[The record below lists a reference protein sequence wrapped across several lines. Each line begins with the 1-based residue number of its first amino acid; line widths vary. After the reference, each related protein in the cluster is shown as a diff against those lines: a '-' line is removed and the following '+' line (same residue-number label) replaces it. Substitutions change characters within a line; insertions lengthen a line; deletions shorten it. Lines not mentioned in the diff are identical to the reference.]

1 MTEQKTNVITI
12 DGKEYNQ
19 EDLSQDQNYFINQI
33 KDLQA
38 KGASLRFQLDQVTV
52 AQNAFTNS
60 LIQSVKGS
68 EENDDETKQADRI
81 DRDGPYRVRRT
92 RRPGNYPSPCTA
104 RATTARSPSRRRR
117 PSRSSAEESS
127 AMMPPWYPRPSAEIA
142 SARSGRSAGT

>member
-1 MTEQKTNVITI
+1 MADNVITI

-68 EENDDETKQADRI
+68 EENE
-81 DRDGPYRVRRT
+81 
-92 RRPGNYPSPCTA
+92 
-104 RATTARSPSRRRR
+104 TTA
-117 PSRSSAEESS
+117 SAKDED
-127 AMMPPWYPRPSAEIA
+127 AA
-142 SARSGRSAGT
+142 

>member
-1 MTEQKTNVITI
+1 MSEQSNVITI

-60 LIQSVKGS
+60 LIQSVKG
-68 EENDDETKQADRI
+68 EEEPK
-81 DRDGPYRVRRT
+81 
-92 RRPGNYPSPCTA
+92 
-104 RATTARSPSRRRR
+104 
-117 PSRSSAEESS
+117 EEK
-127 AMMPPWYPRPSAEIA
+127 
-142 SARSGRSAGT
+142 AG